1 MIIILF
7 LIIHLLISLNE
18 SENAL
23 ANDVTDI
30 TCVTY
35 HVNVKMCQ
43 QNELKSRYLCQMHQQ
58 IHHT

>member
-7 LIIHLLISLNE
+7 LIIHVSISLNE

-23 ANDVTDI
+23 TNDATDI
-30 TCVTY
+30 ACVTY

-43 QNELKSRYLCQMHQQ
+43 QN
-58 IHHT
+58 

>member
-18 SENAL
+18 LENAL
-23 ANDVTDI
+23 TKFDFNDLTDI

-43 QNELKSRYLCQMHQQ
+43 QN
-58 IHHT
+58 